1 MEMKK
6 LILAVCVCMF
16 LSVPVAYATCTAQD
30 FQKEVMDLQTNM
42 TELSKDPAKVA
53 EANEALEKEFQA
65 EVMEFAKMAQNAA
78 GDPAKAQE
86 MLDKGCDLYGRMN
99 KRLNEFK

>member
-6 LILAVCVCMF
+6 LILAVCMCMF
-16 LSVPVAYATCTAQD
+16 LSVPVAYAACTAQD
-30 FQKEVMDLQTNM
+30 FQKEVM
-42 TELSKDPAKVA
+42 
-53 EANEALEKEFQA
+53 
-65 EVMEFAKMAQNAA
+65 EFAKMAQTAA
-78 GDPAKAQE
+78 GDPAKSQE

>member
-1 MEMKK
+1 MKK
-6 LILAVCVCMF
+6 LVLAACMCMF
-16 LSVPVAYATCTAQD
+16 LSVPMAYAACTAQD

-42 TELSKDPAKVA
+42 TELSKDPAKGA
-53 EANEALEKEFQA
+53 KASEALEEFQA
-65 EVMEFAKMAQNAA
+65 EAMEFAKMAQAA
-78 GDPAKAQE
+78 SGDPAKAQE

>member
-1 MEMKK
+1 MKK
-6 LILAVCVCMF
+6 LVLAACMCVF
-16 LSVPVAYATCTAQD
+16 LSVPAAYGACTAQD

-53 EANEALEKEFQA
+53 QANEALEKEFQA